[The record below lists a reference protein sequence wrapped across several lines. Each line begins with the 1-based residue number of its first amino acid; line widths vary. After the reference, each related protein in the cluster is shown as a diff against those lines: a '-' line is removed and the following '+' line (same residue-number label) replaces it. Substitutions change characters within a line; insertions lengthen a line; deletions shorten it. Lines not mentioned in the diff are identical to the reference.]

1 MVIKLL
7 FCDWLNSCKLSVYS
21 ILVMAV
27 ASINLRQEFD
37 LILSQIGTTE
47 F

>member
-21 ILVMAV
+21 ILV
-27 ASINLRQEFD
+27 
-37 LILSQIGTTE
+37 IGSGQHKLKTGIRSNSLANWYN
-47 F
+47 